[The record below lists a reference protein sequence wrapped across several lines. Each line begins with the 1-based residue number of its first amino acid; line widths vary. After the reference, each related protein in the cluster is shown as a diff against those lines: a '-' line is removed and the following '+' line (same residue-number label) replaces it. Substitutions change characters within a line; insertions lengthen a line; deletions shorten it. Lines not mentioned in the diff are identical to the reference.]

1 VAEHAI
7 QVTIGAKDEATKAI
21 KAIDKELAAL
31 TKKKATIAV
40 DLSTED
46 AARQLADIDE
56 SISNLR
62 SQKAAITVEANVKQA
77 LDALDDVVSESKK
90 AEKAAQALG
99 DAIGPELSREA
110 DLDSIVAD
118 FKRMGLSLDDITAN
132 ADRLGSKL
140 REVGSTVGLDQVGQ
154 RAGVAADNTRKL
166 TDSARGANSALAN
179 MVGNSAQD
187 LGQVAG
193 VAGSAGVA
201 VGQMAEYFADATL
214 GAESFRSA
222 LTSMVAVAGPIA
234 ALAAVVEIIS
244 SAVQAFSDRNKTAAD
259 NTEMLT
265 EAMREG
271 GDAAENYADAL
282 ASSGKVLADVGDN
295 KGYRDIQKGLFGMLT
310 QCGAVPF
317 VVGQAGELLGL
328 FGKKTEDVTKNLL
341 DAGFTADTWAQAV
354 AGGADAVAK
363 TAAAMDANNISADEQ
378 DKILTALKGSQNDYT
393 RATERAAIMNGFF
406 GTEVDDAA
414 EKLKASQKAYKET
427 GDALEE
433 WADRTTKAVE
443 DASQAFIDLADA
455 QTTLDDMGG
464 VFEQM
469 KLNSDALSLAFDLGN
484 APLEALERVTDV
496 NDAIRDLGDFIK
508 KEGKP
513 NIFDPNDIDA
523 GPFLAKIDSLRGP
536 IQSAITDAFAT
547 GGPTA
552 ATATADAYVKQI
564 VSSLHGKLTAGEV
577 RTLLGLDDLQATL
590 KIAVD
595 EASKNEA
602 VKILEVLTGL
612 TGESPWTANIQL
624 ALDAGTLSA
633 DAAKILESEQLRKL
647 GIDVPATLLD
657 IPAKD
662 KAAAKAEADRWAA
675 DPQHAVDLQSVLAS
689 PSVKALT
696 DARNKGQADADLIP
710 PISFRTTVKA
720 PTFNDAGGTIGDG
733 GGIVGERRPEIIN
746 GRYLVTG
753 PSWVPPGTRVT
764 SGARTARILRTR
776 GTRGLRRYD
785 SGGIV
790 GGPTTLNVTLN
801 TAVVGNRYDTM
812 RAVAKA
818 TKDGLRLRGTRG

>member
-1 VAEHAI
+1 
-7 QVTIGAKDEATKAI
+7 
-21 KAIDKELAAL
+21 
-31 TKKKATIAV
+31 
-40 DLSTED
+40 
-46 AARQLADIDE
+46 
-56 SISNLR
+56 
-62 SQKAAITVEANVKQA
+62 
-77 LDALDDVVSESKK
+77 
-90 AEKAAQALG
+90 
-99 DAIGPELSREA
+99 
-110 DLDSIVAD
+110 
-118 FKRMGLSLDDITAN
+118 
-132 ADRLGSKL
+132 
-140 REVGSTVGLDQVGQ
+140 
-154 RAGVAADNTRKL
+154 
-166 TDSARGANSALAN
+166 

-310 QCGAVPF
+310 QFGAVPF

-696 DARNKGQADADLIP
+696 DARNKGQADADLVP
-710 PISFRTTVKA
+710 YDGQGPDVQRRRRHHRRRRWDRRRASPGDHQRPVSGDRPVVGPARHPGDVRGAHGADPAHPWHPRPAPVRLGWDRRWTDDAERHPQHRRRRQPLRHDARRGQGHQGRAASAGHPWLTPGSPSPTTCA
-720 PTFNDAGGTIGDG
+720 RCARSGC
-733 GGIVGERRPEIIN
+733 RRR
-746 GRYLVTG
+746 GW
-753 PSWVPPGTRVT
+753 PSRRRGSTCPASCTRP
-764 SGARTARILRTR
+764 SC
-776 GTRGLRRYD
+776 
-785 SGGIV
+785 SV
-790 GGPTTLNVTLN
+790 GGSGSTS
-801 TAVVGNRYDTM
+801 ASS
-812 RAVAKA
+812 RAP
-818 TKDGLRLRGTRG
+818 RR